1 MILDVHD
8 PSGLGVFSKTG
19 RQLTEKIPVLA
30 KRKLHRDQDLDYSS
44 NTQNLDVTQPL
55 QPNKSLSRKPEPF
68 SVIVSR

>member
-30 KRKLHRDQDLDYSS
+30 KRKENRDQDLDYSS
-44 NTQNLDVTQPL
+44 NTQNLDVKQPL
-55 QPNKSLSRKPEPF
+55 Q
-68 SVIVSR
+68 